1 MRKLPLW
8 MLLLVVPSLVVPP
21 GEAQAQD
28 PGTQIYYT
36 KERQFWIPFDP
47 VPMPHLVKQLQ
58 LFVSID
64 QGKHWDPF
72 ASAPPEQRKFYFTSQ
87 ADGLYWFA
95 VQTTTHAGKM
105 TPPSME
111 GARPSLRVIVDTIP
125 PIVNLR

>member
-8 MLLLVVPSLVVPP
+8 MLLLVVPSFVVPP
-21 GEAQAQD
+21 EGALAQD

-58 LFVSID
+58 LFVSSD

-72 ASAPPEQRKFYFTSQ
+72 ALAPAEQRKFYFTTQ

-95 VQTTTHAGKM
+95 VQTTTHDCHM
-105 TPPSME
+105 TPPSLDD
-111 GARPSLRVIVDTIP
+111 A
-125 PIVNLR
+125 